1 MVLWELSHSPSY
13 QGGVYAAQWTRTTDS
28 PHPSS
33 LLVGGP
39 FIRLASYCNDHC
51 FFLMI
56 QILPSTR
63 SDCLFNWGVVLVTDH
78 AVRSVRFLDYERI
91 VTGTS
96 DHPKIVRVRVV
107 HWHNRHSAFAG
118 EKNKRS
124 TTSKS
129 SSFIISWAESYNDR
143 RHFHS
148 EGISPPRNTRARNLS
163 KIPTHWHFKCLT
175 AGNLIISNMPKLGE
189 GRS

>member
-13 QGGVYAAQWTRTTDS
+13 QGGVYAAQWTRATDS

-63 SDCLFNWGVVLVTDH
+63 SDCLFNWGVFLVTDH

-129 SSFIISWAESYNDR
+129 SSFIISWAESYNVDVIFTLKGLAPHEILGR
-143 RHFHS
+143 ESWVRF
-148 EGISPPRNTRARNLS
+148 R
-163 KIPTHWHFKCLT
+163 
-175 AGNLIISNMPKLGE
+175 LIDTSNVSQPE
-189 GRS
+189 I